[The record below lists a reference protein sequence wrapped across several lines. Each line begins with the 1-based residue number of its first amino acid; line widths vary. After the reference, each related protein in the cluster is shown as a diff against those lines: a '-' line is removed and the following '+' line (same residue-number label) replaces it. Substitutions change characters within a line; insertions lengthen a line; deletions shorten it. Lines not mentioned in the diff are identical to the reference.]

1 MKPLRI
7 CKTTI
12 SKIITLVFVGAF
24 LSLPSACCILRHE
37 TLTRIHI
44 VDHDMI
50 MVDSVSMPL
59 KIKSVYPALEKK
71 RKEGVRS
78 VVISGGETQ
87 THDTFRRVFES
98 CAVFGMLTHFL
109 EIDGQPVEV
118 WFNPLATRPYC
129 GDAAN
134 VNSDPERI
142 FVRRSEVVISGT
154 TFTESEQIDAALR
167 KLTHDGQKPLE
178 IACEYSSPHR
188 TLLAVVKAYHE
199 IGGKKVLI
207 LSYACDPNNE
217 DALPEQ

>member
-1 MKPLRI
+1 MKTLRI

-12 SKIITLVFVGAF
+12 SKVIALVFVGAF
-24 LSLPSACCILRHE
+24 LSLPLACCILRHE

-44 VDHDMI
+44 VDRDMI
-50 MVDSVSMPL
+50 MVDSVSTPL
-59 KIKSVYPALEKK
+59 KIKSVYPVLEKK
-71 RKEGVRS
+71 WKHGVRS
-78 VVISGGETQ
+78 VVVSGGEAQ

-98 CAVFGMLTHFL
+98 CAVFGMLNYFL
-109 EIDGQPVEV
+109 EIDGQPVEFWLGPV
-118 WFNPLATRPYC
+118 IARPHYWVV
-129 GDAAN
+129 AN

-154 TFTESEQIDAALR
+154 TVMESNQIDAALR

-178 IACEYSSPHR
+178 IVCELSSLHR

-199 IGGKKVLI
+199 LGGKHPFI
-207 LSYACDPNNE
+207 LTYQSDPNNE